1 MAQSRLAR
9 RRVLQA
15 LTDEERLMAL
25 RQRLAPVVVGILAT
39 LTGTATAQG
48 EFASD
53 AKRLVPAI
61 QLHEGQTVADIGAGG
76 GQLTVELAR
85 EVGPSGRVYA
95 TELEEDRRLGIREAA
110 KSAGLKNVKVLEAQA
125 TSTNL
130 PEQCCDALV
139 MRRVYHHIGNP
150 SLMNASMLASLKPG
164 GFLAVIDFSPDS
176 AESADPNGRDE
187 GEQHG
192 VMSATVA
199 RELGEAGFEV
209 VTVEKGEGSDRYMV
223 VARRPAS

>member
-1 MAQSRLAR
+1 
-9 RRVLQA
+9 
-15 LTDEERLMAL
+15 MAL
-25 RQRLAPVVVGILAT
+25 RQRLAPMVVSALVAF
-39 LTGTATAQG
+39 TGTARAQD

-53 AKRLVPAI
+53 ARRLVLAI
-61 QLHEGQTVADIGAGG
+61 QLHEGQTVADIGAGR
-76 GQLTVELAR
+76 GQLAVELAR
-85 EVGPSGRVYA
+85 GVGPSGRVYA
-95 TELEEDRRLGIREAA
+95 TALEEDRRRDIREAA
-110 KSAGLKNVKVLEAQA
+110 KSAGLKNVEVLEARA

-130 PEQCCDALV
+130 PERCCDALV

-164 GFLAVIDFSPDS
+164 GFLAIIDFPPDS

-192 VMSATVA
+192 VTSATVA
-199 RELGEAGFEV
+199 RELGEAGFGV

-223 VARRPAS
+223 VARRPPS

>member
-1 MAQSRLAR
+1 
-9 RRVLQA
+9 
-15 LTDEERLMAL
+15 MAL
-25 RQRLAPVVVGILAT
+25 RQRLAPIVMGMLVSF
-39 LTGTATAQG
+39 TGTAAAQD

-76 GQLTVELAR
+76 GQLAVELAR

-95 TELEEDRRLGIREAA
+95 TELEEDRRRDIREAA
-110 KSAGLKNVKVLEAQA
+110 KSAGLKNVEVLEARA

-150 SLMNASMLASLKPG
+150 TLMNASMLASLKPG
-164 GFLAVIDFSPDS
+164 GFLAVLDFPPDS
-176 AESADPNGRDE
+176 TESADPNGRDD

-192 VMSATVA
+192 VTSATVA
-199 RELGEAGFEV
+199 RELGDAGFEV
-209 VTVEKGEGSDRYMV
+209 VVVEKGGSDRFMV

>member
-1 MAQSRLAR
+1 M
-9 RRVLQA
+9 
-15 LTDEERLMAL
+15 TAL
-25 RQRLAPVVVGILAT
+25 RQRLAPMVVSALVAF
-39 LTGTATAQG
+39 TGTAVAQD
-48 EFASD
+48 EFATD
-53 AKRLVPAI
+53 ARRLAPAI
-61 QLHEGQTVADIGAGG
+61 QLHQGQTVADIGAGG
-76 GQLTVELAR
+76 GQLAVELAR

-95 TELEEDRRLGIREAA
+95 TELEEGRRRDIREAA
-110 KSAGLKNVKVLEAQA
+110 KSAGLKNVEVLEARA

-130 PEQCCDALV
+130 PERCCDALV

-164 GFLAVIDFSPDS
+164 GFLAIIDFPPDS
-176 AESADPNGRDE
+176 AESADPDGRDE

-209 VTVEKGEGSDRYMV
+209 VTVEKGEGTDRYMV

>member
-1 MAQSRLAR
+1 M
-9 RRVLQA
+9 
-15 LTDEERLMAL
+15 TGL
-25 RQRLAPVVVGILAT
+25 RQRLAALVAGTLVA
-39 LTGTATAQG
+39 LTGTADAQG

-53 AKRLVPAI
+53 ARRLIPAI
-61 QLHEGQTVADIGAGG
+61 QLHEGQTVADIGAGA

-85 EVGPSGRVYA
+85 EVGASGRVYA
-95 TELEEDRRLGIREAA
+95 TELEEDRRRDIREAA
-110 KSAGLKNVKVLEAQA
+110 KAAGLKNVEVLEAKA

-130 PEQCCDALV
+130 PDGCCDALV

-150 SLMNASMLASLKPG
+150 GLMNASMLAALKPG
-164 GFLAVIDFSPDS
+164 GFLAVIDFPPDS

-192 VMSATVA
+192 VTSSTVA

-209 VTVEKGEGSDRYMV
+209 VRVERGEGSDRYMV
-223 VARRPAS
+223 VARRPG

>member
-1 MAQSRLAR
+1 
-9 RRVLQA
+9 
-15 LTDEERLMAL
+15 MAL
-25 RQRLAPVVVGILAT
+25 RQRLAPILLGGLVAF
-39 LTGTATAQG
+39 TGTAAAQD

-61 QLHEGQTVADIGAGG
+61 ALHEGQTVADIGAGS

-85 EVGPSGRVYA
+85 EVGSSGRVYA
-95 TELEEDRRLGIREAA
+95 TELEEDRLRDIREAA
-110 KSAGLKNVKVLEAQA
+110 KSAGLKNVTVVEAHA
-125 TSTNL
+125 TRTNL

-150 SLMNASMLASLKPG
+150 GLMNASMLASLKPG
-164 GFLAVIDFSPDS
+164 GFLAVIDFPPDS
-176 AESADPNGRDE
+176 AESADPNGRAN

-192 VMSATVA
+192 VTSATVA
-199 RELGEAGFEV
+199 QELGQAGFEV
-209 VTVEKGEGSDRYMV
+209 VNVEKGEGSDRYMV

>member
-1 MAQSRLAR
+1 
-9 RRVLQA
+9 
-15 LTDEERLMAL
+15 MAL
-25 RQRLAPVVVGILAT
+25 RQRLAPIVVGML
-39 LTGTATAQG
+39 LSFTGTAAAQD
-48 EFASD
+48 EVASD

-61 QLHEGQTVADIGAGG
+61 QLHEGQTIADIGAGH

-95 TELEEDRRLGIREAA
+95 TELEEDRRRDIREAA
-110 KSAGLKNVKVLEAQA
+110 KSAGLKNVEVLEAQA

-150 SLMNASMLASLKPG
+150 TLMNASMLASLKPG
-164 GFLAVIDFSPDS
+164 GFLAIIDFPPDS
-176 AESADPNGRDE
+176 AENADPNGRDE

-192 VMSATVA
+192 VTSATVA
-199 RELGEAGFEV
+199 RELGEAGFKV

>member
-1 MAQSRLAR
+1 MAQSHLAR

-25 RQRLAPVVVGILAT
+25 RQRLAPVVVGILVA
-39 LTGTATAQG
+39 LTGTATAQE

-53 AKRLVPAI
+53 TKRLVPAI

-95 TELEEDRRLGIREAA
+95 TELEEDRRRDIRDAA

-150 SLMNASMLASLKPG
+150 TLMNASMLASLKPG
-164 GFLAVIDFSPDS
+164 GFLAVIDFPPDS
-176 AESADPNGRDE
+176 AESADPNGRDD

-192 VMSATVA
+192 VTSATVA
-199 RELGEAGFEV
+199 HELGKAGFEV

>member
-1 MAQSRLAR
+1 
-9 RRVLQA
+9 
-15 LTDEERLMAL
+15 MAL
-25 RQRLAPVVVGILAT
+25 RQRLAPMVVSALVAF
-39 LTGTATAQG
+39 TGTARAQD

-53 AKRLVPAI
+53 ARRLVPAI

-76 GQLTVELAR
+76 GQLAVELAR

-95 TELEEDRRLGIREAA
+95 TELEEDGRRDISKAA
-110 KSAGLKNVKVLEAQA
+110 KSAGLKNVEVLEARP

-130 PEQCCDALV
+130 PERCCDALV

-164 GFLAVIDFSPDS
+164 GYLAIIDFPPDS

-209 VTVEKGEGSDRYMV
+209 VTVEKGEGTDRYMV

>member
-1 MAQSRLAR
+1 M
-9 RRVLQA
+9 
-15 LTDEERLMAL
+15 MAL
-25 RQRLAPVVVGILAT
+25 RRHLAPMVVSMLVALPGMA
-39 LTGTATAQG
+39 AAQD

-53 AKRLVPAI
+53 AKRLVAAI

-76 GQLTVELAR
+76 GQLAVELAR

-95 TELEEDRRLGIREAA
+95 TELEEDRRRDIREAA
-110 KSAGLKNVKVLEAQA
+110 KSAGLMNLEVLEARA
-125 TSTNL
+125 TGTNL

-150 SLMNASMLASLKPG
+150 TLMNTSMLASLKPG
-164 GFLAVIDFSPDS
+164 GFLAVIDFPPDS
-176 AESADPNGRDE
+176 AESADPNGRDD

-192 VMSATVA
+192 VTSATVA

-209 VTVEKGEGSDRYMV
+209 VTVEQGEGSDRYLV
-223 VARRPAS
+223 VARRPAT

>member
-1 MAQSRLAR
+1 M
-9 RRVLQA
+9 
-15 LTDEERLMAL
+15 TGL
-25 RQRLAPVVVGILAT
+25 RQRLAPLVAGVLVT
-39 LTGTATAQG
+39 LTGSADAQG

-53 AKRLVPAI
+53 TRRLVPAI
-61 QLHEGQTVADIGAGG
+61 QLHEGQTVADIGAGSG
-76 GQLTVELAR
+76 ELTVELAR
-85 EVGPSGRVYA
+85 EVGPSGKVYA
-95 TELEEDRRLGIREAA
+95 TELEDGRRREIREAA
-110 KSAGLKNVKVLEAQA
+110 RSASLTNVEVLEAKA

-130 PEQCCDALV
+130 PDQCCDALV
-139 MRRVYHHIGNP
+139 MRRVYHHIGEP

-164 GFLAVIDFSPDS
+164 GFLVVIDFPPDS

-192 VMSATVA
+192 VTSETVA

-209 VTVEKGEGSDRYMV
+209 VRVERGEGSDRYMV

>member
-1 MAQSRLAR
+1 
-9 RRVLQA
+9 
-15 LTDEERLMAL
+15 MAL
-25 RQRLAPVVVGILAT
+25 RLRLAPMVVSALVAF
-39 LTGTATAQG
+39 TGTARAQD

-53 AKRLVPAI
+53 ARRLVPAI

-76 GQLTVELAR
+76 GQLAVELAR

-95 TELEEDRRLGIREAA
+95 TELEEDRRRDISKAA
-110 KSAGLKNVKVLEAQA
+110 KSAGLKNVEVLEARA

-130 PEQCCDALV
+130 PERCCDALV

-164 GFLAVIDFSPDS
+164 GFLAIIDFPPDS

-192 VMSATVA
+192 VTSATVA

-223 VARRPAS
+223 VARRPTS

>member
-1 MAQSRLAR
+1 
-9 RRVLQA
+9 
-15 LTDEERLMAL
+15 
-25 RQRLAPVVVGILAT
+25 
-39 LTGTATAQG
+39 
-48 EFASD
+48 
-53 AKRLVPAI
+53 
-61 QLHEGQTVADIGAGG
+61 VADIGAGR
-76 GQLTVELAR
+76 GQLAVELAR

-95 TELEEDRRLGIREAA
+95 TELEEERRRDIREAA
-110 KSAGLKNVKVLEAQA
+110 EYAGLRNVEVLEARA

-150 SLMNASMLASLKPG
+150 ALMNASMLAALKPG
-164 GFLAVIDFSPDS
+164 GFLAVIDFPPDS
-176 AESADPNGRDE
+176 TESADPTGRDD

-192 VMSATVA
+192 VTSATVA

>member
-1 MAQSRLAR
+1 
-9 RRVLQA
+9 
-15 LTDEERLMAL
+15 
-25 RQRLAPVVVGILAT
+25 
-39 LTGTATAQG
+39 
-48 EFASD
+48 
-53 AKRLVPAI
+53 
-61 QLHEGQTVADIGAGG
+61 
-76 GQLTVELAR
+76 
-85 EVGPSGRVYA
+85 VGPSGRVYA
-95 TELEEDRRLGIREAA
+95 TELGDDRRRDIREAA
-110 KSAGLKNVKVLEAQA
+110 KSAGLKNVTVLEAKA

-176 AESADPNGRDE
+176 VESADPNGRDE

-192 VMSATVA
+192 VTSATVA

-209 VTVEKGEGSDRYMV
+209 VTVEKGERSDRYMV

>member
-1 MAQSRLAR
+1 
-9 RRVLQA
+9 
-15 LTDEERLMAL
+15 MAL
-25 RQRLAPVVVGILAT
+25 RLRLAPMVVSALVAF
-39 LTGTATAQG
+39 TGTAHAQD

-53 AKRLVPAI
+53 ARRLVPAI

-76 GQLTVELAR
+76 GQLAVELAR

-95 TELEEDRRLGIREAA
+95 TELEEDRRRDISKAA
-110 KSAGLKNVKVLEAQA
+110 KSAGLKNVEVLEARA

-130 PEQCCDALV
+130 PERCCDALV

-164 GFLAVIDFSPDS
+164 GFLAIIDFPPDS

-192 VMSATVA
+192 VTSATVA

-223 VARRPAS
+223 VARRPTS

>member
-1 MAQSRLAR
+1 MMAVRL
-9 RRVLQA
+9 
-15 LTDEERLMAL
+15 
-25 RQRLAPVVVGILAT
+25 RLAPMVVST
-39 LTGTATAQG
+39 LVAFTGTASAQN

-53 AKRLVPAI
+53 ARRLAPAI
-61 QLHEGQTVADIGAGG
+61 RLHEGQTVADIGAGG
-76 GQLTVELAR
+76 GQLAVELAR
-85 EVGPSGRVYA
+85 EVGPAGRVYA
-95 TELEEDRRLGIREAA
+95 TELEEDRRRDIREAA
-110 KSAGLKNVKVLEAQA
+110 KSAGLKNVEVLEARA

-130 PEQCCDALV
+130 PERCCDALV

-164 GFLAVIDFSPDS
+164 GFLAVIDFPPDS
-176 AESADPNGRDE
+176 SESADPNGRDE
-187 GEQHG
+187 GERHG
-192 VMSATVA
+192 VTSATVA

>member
-1 MAQSRLAR
+1 MMA
-9 RRVLQA
+9 
-15 LTDEERLMAL
+15 T
-25 RQRLAPVVVGILAT
+25 RQRLAPIVLCMLVT
-39 LTGTATAQG
+39 FTGLATAQD

-53 AKRLVPAI
+53 ARRLVPAI

-76 GQLTVELAR
+76 GQLAVELAR

-95 TELEEDRRLGIREAA
+95 TELEEGRRRDIREAA
-110 KSAGLKNVKVLEAQA
+110 KSAGLKNVEVLEAQA

-150 SLMNASMLASLKPG
+150 ILMNASMLASLKPG
-164 GFLAVIDFSPDS
+164 GFLAVIDFPPDS
-176 AESADPNGRDE
+176 AENADPNWRDE

-192 VMSATVA
+192 VTSATVA